1 MTLNNKDIQALF
13 NRKTSSADIL
23 AEKDVKEER
32 ELNSWD
38 DMFTDL
44 FELNVEGKNILAT
57 PKALL
62 DGFTDSGLLTDD
74 NHQVVVYTKYCY
86 GGLSGTTGYKLE
98 VEFDKV
104 NS

>member
-1 MTLNNKDIQALF
+1 VALNNKDIQALF
-13 NRKTSSADIL
+13 DRKTSSADIL

-57 PKALL
+57 PK
-62 DGFTDSGLLTDD
+62 
-74 NHQVVVYTKYCY
+74 N
-86 GGLSGTTGYKLE
+86 TTVL
-98 VEFDKV
+98 VQRNLPPISPTNIISLFDI
-104 NS
+104 